1 MHLCGI
7 GRQKSNN
14 RHNSLKIYNTKLM
27 VKNTRDSL
35 VFLTPLKIDIEFLY
49 NDIVF
54 AQILRKS
61 FMNTQ

>member
-1 MHLCGI
+1 
-7 GRQKSNN
+7 
-14 RHNSLKIYNTKLM
+14 M

>member
-1 MHLCGI
+1 MNKI
-7 GRQKSNN
+7 KDIIKIK
-14 RHNSLKIYNTKLM
+14 NSVCRLKIYNTKLM

-54 AQILRKS
+54 CT
-61 FMNTQ
+61 NT

>member
-1 MHLCGI
+1 
-7 GRQKSNN
+7 
-14 RHNSLKIYNTKLM
+14 M

-61 FMNTQ
+61 FMNTKQFENTFKDAYFAVHTEALYRR